1 MNRPTSRRR
10 FLEQCGLAAAA
21 PFAPSVMG
29 QSMLGRTPEPDGPSL
44 FGAPRATEH
53 VVLVA
58 FAGGVRKK
66 EVLEDAEN
74 APNLNAIGRSGV
86 IAPRVACRNVGHY
99 GAALSIFTGH
109 TEVMGIRDNER
120 GINPTVFEKLRK
132 DHNFGT
138 GDVWLSTSSGAQ
150 GRLFAHSD
158 HPDYGS
164 GYAANVLDGD
174 GLFNVEFQNVLE
186 SFGKPKADGDKDR
199 AMLERLGEA
208 MRQVEG
214 NATSMDAEQLR
225 RVSNFVLDELTGS
238 TSRITGPGSGD
249 AKAIRVGANILR
261 TFRPKLVGIT
271 LQNHDA
277 AHGSFNGYKE
287 IIRRNDEEIGKLW
300 RMVQE
305 DEALKDKTAIVV
317 LPEFGRDKDLNE
329 RNGLDHGDRSK
340 ELHEVFMVAAGP
352 DIKAGRM
359 IHEEI
364 QTIDVAP
371 TVHQML
377 TGKRLEKTEGKAIKS
392 LLR

>member
-1 MNRPTSRRR
+1 MPI
-10 FLEQCGLAAAA
+10 
-21 PFAPSVMG
+21 
-29 QSMLGRTPEPDGPSL
+29 LGEYD
-44 FGAPRATEH
+44 
-53 VVLVA
+53 
-58 FAGGVRKK
+58 
-66 EVLEDAEN
+66 
-74 APNLNAIGRSGV
+74 
-86 IAPRVACRNVGHY
+86 Y
-99 GAALSIFTGH
+99 
-109 TEVMGIRDNER
+109 
-120 GINPTVFEKLRK
+120 TV
-132 DHNFGT
+132 
-138 GDVWLSTSSGAQ
+138 Q
-150 GRLFAHSD
+150 
-158 HPDYGS
+158 
-164 GYAANVLDGD
+164 
-174 GLFNVEFQNVLE
+174 
-186 SFGKPKADGDKDR
+186 
-199 AMLERLGEA
+199 LGEA

-214 NATSMDAEQLR
+214 DASSMDAEQLR

-277 AHGSFNGYKE
+277 AHGSYNGYKE